1 MLEPKERL
9 LTFRAEGNNFR
20 GSRYYSRKIHWP
32 GNSPACGKNA
42 SGVTIGRG
50 FDLGNRTK
58 TEVFQYLIRAGV
70 HSEQA
75 GKIAEGA
82 GLTHCRAAEFVKNNK
97 ESTGEITEIQ
107 QLRLFQI
114 IWSEYFN
121 NASDFYHRRK
131 MPGSLPWDKLA
142 PEIKEVFV
150 DIFYQGRMTID
161 RVNFFTNNDK
171 NAIIKL
177 IRSNSLFTDDEVE
190 GNE

>member
-1 MLEPKERL
+1 MLEPKEGL

-32 GNSPACGKNA
+32 GNSPAC
-42 SGVTIGRG
+42 
-50 FDLGNRTK
+50 
-58 TEVFQYLIRAGV
+58 
-70 HSEQA
+70 

-121 NASDFYHRRK
+121 NASDFYYRRK
-131 MPGSLPWDKLA
+131 IPGSLPWDKLA

-150 DIFYQGRMTID
+150 DMFYQGRMTID
-161 RVNFFTNNDK
+161 RVRFFTNNDK
-171 NAIIKL
+171 NEIIKL
-177 IRSNSLFTDDEVE
+177 IRSNSLLTGDEVGRKRIKYLVE
-190 GNE
+190 NMK